1 MTWNDVV
8 SSVKEK
14 IRRGLGRGGSGQEI
28 QVAQQGTQ
36 LEPLG
41 EVPLGTPLVDV
52 YENDKELLIFAD
64 VPGGTREGATV
75 AWDEARG
82 LTLLVKSQALPSG
95 TPWASEY
102 KPCEWYRALEL
113 PDYVDGSKA
122 ACTIKD
128 GVLTIRVPK
137 RAAASK
143 LIPVNA
149 G

>member
-8 SSVKEK
+8 SNVKEK
-14 IRRGLGRGGSGQEI
+14 IRRGLGRGGDQEI
-28 QVAQQGTQ
+28 QVAPQGTR

-41 EVPLGTPLVDV
+41 GVPLRTPPVDV
-52 YENDKELLIFAD
+52 YENDKELLIHAD

-82 LTLLVKSQALPSG
+82 LTFVVRSQALPSG
-95 TPWASEY
+95 TLWASEY
-102 KPCEWYRALEL
+102 APCEWYRSLAL
-113 PDYVDGSKA
+113 PDYVDGSRA
-122 ACTIKD
+122 TCTLKD

-137 RAAASK
+137 RAAATK
-143 LIPVNA
+143 LIPVKA

>member
-8 SSVKEK
+8 SNVKEK
-14 IRRGLGRGGSGQEI
+14 IRRGLGRGGGHEI
-28 QVAQQGTQ
+28 QVAQQGTR

-41 EVPLGTPLVDV
+41 EVPLGTPSVDV
-52 YENDKELLIFAD
+52 YENDKELLIHAD

-82 LTLLVKSQALPSG
+82 LTFVVKSQALPSG
-95 TPWASEY
+95 TLWASEY

-113 PDYVDGSKA
+113 PEHVDGSKA
-122 ACTIKD
+122 TCTIKD

-137 RAAASK
+137 RAVASK
-143 LIPVNA
+143 LIPVKA